1 MSISNESQTVKV
13 RLPDGSVKEFDGPVT
28 ARDVARSIGSR
39 LAKDALWAE
48 VDRQPIELDEQ
59 LPVGREV
66 ELKIITRKDPV
77 ALATLRHSCAHVMA
91 RAVMR
96 LKKGVQLAFG
106 PTIENGFYYDF
117 ECEEPLTEED
127 FPAIEAEMQRIIDA
141 NEPFERLERPRG
153 EALEVCRELGQ
164 EFKVEHIEQGLA
176 DHPTLS
182 FYQQG
187 EFIDLCRGPHIPRPK
202 LIGAFKLMSIAGAY
216 WKGDQSR
223 QQLQRLYATAFFDPA
238 DLEQYLQQLEEAKKR
253 DHRVLGKRL
262 GLFHIDEMVG
272 QGLILW
278 TPKGAFVRQQLQD
291 FISMHLTRQGYHQV
305 FTPHIGKLE
314 LYKTSGHFPYYQESQ
329 YTPLIDREYLQK
341 LADEGCSCG
350 ELANRMQKGEIEG
363 YLLKPMNCPH
373 HIKIYQ
379 SQQRSYRDLPIRLAE
394 FGTVYRW
401 EQSGEIGGLTRVR
414 GFTQDDAHLF
424 VTQDQLAEELAGCLE
439 LVKII
444 FAAMGMNDYRVR
456 VGLRDPDSSKYVGAP
471 ENWDL
476 AEQACREAARSLGKE
491 FSEEPGEAAFY
502 GPKIDFVVRDCI
514 GRQWQLGTVQ
524 VDYNLPERF
533 GLEYIGS
540 DNRPHRPI
548 MIHRAPFGSM
558 ERFIGVLIEHF
569 GGAFPL
575 WLAPEQARILTVS
588 EKAEGY
594 AREVQAQMRAA
605 GLRVEGDY
613 RSEKLGAKIRD
624 AQMEMIPYMLI
635 VGPRDAEAG
644 TVSVRDRIEGDLG
657 AMPVDEAI
665 AKLQEEVA
673 EKRVKQV
680 ATASAESLETAGI
693 SLDTEY

>member
-1 MSISNESQTVKV
+1 MSISNESQAVKV
-13 RLPDGSVKEFDGPVT
+13 RLPDGSVKSFDHPVT
-28 ARDVARSIGSR
+28 AREVAKSIGSR

-48 VDRQPIELDEQ
+48 VDRQPIELDET

-106 PTIENGFYYDF
+106 PTIDNGFYYDF

-141 NEPFERLERPRG
+141 NEPFERLERPRD
-153 EALEVCRELGQ
+153 EALQVCRELGQ

-176 DHPTLS
+176 DHPMLS

-238 DLEQYLQQLEEAKKR
+238 DLEHYLQQLEEAKKR

-424 VTQDQLAEELAGCLE
+424 VTQEQLADELAGCLE

-476 AEQACREAARSLGKE
+476 AEQACRDAAVSLGKE

-594 AREVQAQMRAA
+594 ARDVQAKMRAA
-605 GLRVEGDY
+605 ELRVEGDY

-624 AQMEMIPYMLI
+624 AQLEMIPYMLI
-635 VGPRDAEAG
+635 IGPRDAEAG